1 MPAIGVAM
9 SSHLSISK
17 FARVALAALTFA
29 AFTASLAHARAG
41 GGFSTGSRGVK
52 TYTAP
57 PTTRTAPSAAQPMQR
72 SAQPAQQTAGA
83 AKVAAPA
90 AAASRFGTGFM
101 GGLLGAGLIGALFG
115 AGFFGGMGG
124 MMGFLGLILQAA
136 LIGGLIYWAIS
147 FFRRRNQPATASAHG
162 NDFQR
167 ASLNEVPKGAA
178 GGSAASQPGASAAS
192 ATQPISIEPADFA
205 SFERL
210 LSVIQ
215 LSFSREDAGA
225 LRSATTGE
233 MLGYFTEQLEVNAQ
247 KGVRNELGQPKL
259 VSGDL
264 AESWREGS
272 GEYATVAMKYVLT
285 DATVD
290 RASGRVVQGSK
301 TEPQEVTEIWTFTR
315 RPGGGSNSWR
325 LSAIQQTA

>member
-1 MPAIGVAM
+1 MPTIGVAM

-29 AFTASLAHARAG
+29 AFTTSLAHARAG

-52 TYTAP
+52 TYTPP

-72 SAQPAQQTAGA
+72 SAQPETAGA
-83 AKVAAPA
+83 AKAAPPA
-90 AAASRFGTGFM
+90 VAGSRFGTGFM

-124 MMGFLGLILQAA
+124 LMGFLGLILQAA
-136 LIGGLIYWAIS
+136 LIGGLIYWAVG
-147 FFRRRNQPATASAHG
+147 FFRRRNQPASATPYG
-162 NDFQR
+162 NDYQR
-167 ASLNEVPKGAA
+167 AALNDVPKGAA
-178 GGSAASQPGASAAS
+178 GGSAASQAGAASA
-192 ATQPISIEPADFA
+192 ATQPISIEPADYA

-210 LSVIQ
+210 LSVVQ
-215 LSFSREDAGA
+215 LSFSREDTGA
-225 LRSATTGE
+225 LRSATTVE
-233 MLGYFTEQLEVNAQ
+233 MLGYFTEQLQANAQ
-247 KGVRNELGQPKL
+247 NGVRNELGQPKL

-264 AESWREGS
+264 AEAWREAS

-285 DATVD
+285 DATMD
-290 RASGRVVQGSK
+290 RTSGRVVQGSK

-315 RPGGGSNSWR
+315 RIGGGANSWR